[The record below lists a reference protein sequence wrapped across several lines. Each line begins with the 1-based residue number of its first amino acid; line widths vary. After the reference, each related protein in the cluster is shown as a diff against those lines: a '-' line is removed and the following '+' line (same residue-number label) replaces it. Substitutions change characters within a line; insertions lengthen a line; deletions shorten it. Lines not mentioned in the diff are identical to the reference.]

1 METCPEWAAT
11 GLREQHISADIS
23 LSVWQY
29 YSVTNDV
36 EWLKTIGMPI
46 LTGVA
51 DFVLSRAEFDGDTAH
66 INGVIPPDEY
76 VDMVDD
82 SVYTNFAAAEA
93 LRFALLGAEEAGVV
107 LEKAAAYAEL
117 SSALVLIYDEKLGIH
132 PEYRGYNGS
141 IIKQADAV
149 MLHYPWGMEME
160 ATVQQADLEY
170 YAARSDENGPAMT
183 WSMHAIGFKDLGM
196 LTEAAHYFDKAFQD
210 NMQPPFMV
218 WTETPT
224 GDAGNFLTGAGGF
237 LQALVFGYPGVRI
250 EDERLLIS
258 SPSCPKN
265 TEGIKLRGLGYLG
278 SRMDI
283 SYYCS
288 SSAAANNYSNMRG
301 LSS

>member
-170 YAARSDENGPAMT
+170 YAARSDETIKGGCMLALKTSGCSLRRRIILTKP
-183 WSMHAIGFKDLGM
+183 FKTTCSHPLWCG
-196 LTEAAHYFDKAFQD
+196 
-210 NMQPPFMV
+210 
-218 WTETPT
+218 
-224 GDAGNFLTGAGGF
+224 
-237 LQALVFGYPGVRI
+237 R
-250 EDERLLIS
+250 RLPL
-258 SPSCPKN
+258 
-265 TEGIKLRGLGYLG
+265 
-278 SRMDI
+278 
-283 SYYCS
+283 
-288 SSAAANNYSNMRG
+288 AMRG
-301 LSS
+301 TSSQVQEGFSKL